1 MEGGEKYKGESHWG
15 DGGWRRKKRGRVST
29 GEMEGGEKRKKKLN
43 YSSRPFPKT
52 EIKL

>member
-1 MEGGEKYKGESHWG
+1 MEKNTRGRVSAGEMEGGEKY
-15 DGGWRRKKRGRVST
+15 RGRVSA

-43 YSSRPFPKT
+43 YSSRTFPKT